1 MGLPFFVFHD
11 AGMRRFLKF
20 RIFAASTYFVIIIHI
35 MRKKRSILTVIC
47 VFFGIMAAVAQCPP
61 ETIVPGIPWFED
73 FESYPLNE
81 AVPLDSCWATPET
94 LVVNNGVSPF
104 VYTGYPY
111 ACHSGFNS
119 LEMKQ
124 SPVMVVFP
132 EFTNDIRKLT
142 LSLWGNTSAQNA
154 NAAGTLT
161 LGVITDISDPTSFIP
176 VDTIPA
182 TAFGR
187 TGQDAPYTNFMGE
200 HSFSGVTPQPGM
212 RIALRLTNTQRSWN
226 FDDITITAAPELN
239 ADSLPFIAT
248 FSENEDW
255 WLNNGDANNHWVIG
269 TTDGSSDSV
278 LFVTHD
284 GHTPGYNIAVASTV
298 MAEKVLIMPAAD
310 TIRVDFD
317 VQVGGETHF
326 DFLKVFLVPEEEE
339 FTAGRYNNAQ
349 SQSQYGVH
357 ALDFTAYKPQNA
369 GSDGYPYIFNL
380 SSGTTHVTA
389 GMANPAP
396 ESRAKLVFLWRND
409 NTTGT
414 QPGAIISHVT
424 VVEGAPCKT
433 PTGLHITDQSNELV
447 TVAWDTN
454 PDVTSWEYRY
464 ALVGSND
471 TVTGTVDT
479 TTFTISTDLE
489 SHGGLTYW
497 LQVRSDCGG
506 TNLSNWS
513 DTLTAQILNVGIA
526 DRIADGVRV
535 YPNPAQEVINV
546 ECRMKNEE
554 WDDVTMEVYDV
565 YGKVVRSVVETC
577 HGTSLQT
584 RINVSGLAEGMYFV
598 RVTTEA
604 GMVTKTFVKR

>member
-1 MGLPFFVFHD
+1 MVF
-11 AGMRRFLKF
+11 ALFG
-20 RIFAASTYFVIIIHI
+20 
-35 MRKKRSILTVIC
+35 
-47 VFFGIMAAVAQCPP
+47 VFAAVAQC
-61 ETIVPGIPWFED
+61 VPVLITPDNPWFED
-73 FESYPLNE
+73 FEGYPHNA
-81 AVPLDSCWATPET
+81 AVPLDTCWATPET
-94 LVVNNGVSPF
+94 KVVDNGTSPF

-111 ACHSGFNS
+111 ACHSGSNS
-119 LEMKQ
+119 LELKQ

-132 EFTNDIRKLT
+132 EFANDIDKLT
-142 LSLWGNTSAQNA
+142 ISFWGNTSAQNA
-154 NAAGTLT
+154 WSAGTLT
-161 LGVITDISDPTSFIP
+161 LGVITDINDPTSFIP

-200 HSFSGVTPQPGM
+200 HSFADVTPQPGM

-226 FDDITITAAPELN
+226 LDDFTITAALELQ
-239 ADSLPFIAT
+239 ADSLPYSANFG
-248 FSENEDW
+248 EEDHW
-255 WLNNGDANNHWVIG
+255 WLNNADASNRWTVG
-269 TTDGSSDSV
+269 VPDGSSDTA
-278 LFVTHD
+278 LFITHD
-284 GHTPGYNIAVASTV
+284 TNTPGYDIAVAATV
-298 MAEKVLIMPAAD
+298 MAEKALVMPAAD
-310 TIRVDFD
+310 TVRVDFD
-317 VQVGGETHF
+317 VRVGGESHF
-326 DFLKVFLVPEEEE
+326 DFLKVFLVPEEVE

-349 SQSQYGVH
+349 SQSLYADY
-357 ALDFTAYKPQNA
+357 ALDFTAYKPHSA
-369 GSDGYPYIFNL
+369 GSDGYPHIFNL
-380 SSGTTHVTA
+380 SDGTVHVTA

-414 QPGAIISHVT
+414 QPGAIISHVI

-471 TVTGTVDT
+471 TVTGTVNT

-546 ECRMKNEE
+546 G
-554 WDDVTMEVYDV
+554 T
-565 YGKVVRSVVETC
+565 VV
-577 HGTSLQT
+577 
-584 RINVSGLAEGMYFV
+584 
-598 RVTTEA
+598 
-604 GMVTKTFVKR
+604 